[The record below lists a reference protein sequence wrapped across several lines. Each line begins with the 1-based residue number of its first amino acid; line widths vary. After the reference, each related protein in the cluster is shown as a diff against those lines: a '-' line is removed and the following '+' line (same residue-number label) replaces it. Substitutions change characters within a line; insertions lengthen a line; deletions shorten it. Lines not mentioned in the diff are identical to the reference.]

1 MKSYRLHLSR
11 TQEALRVYATNLKLF
26 NELEL
31 LNDKEFLNTDLP
43 LEGEESEHQFYSDV
57 ALVIIDS
64 IADGSAKDKVVN
76 MMRKIDLI
84 K

>member
-11 TQEALRVYATNLKLF
+11 TQDMLRIYATNLQLL

-31 LNDKEFLNTDLP
+31 LNDKEFLNQDLP
-43 LEGEESEHQFYSDV
+43 REGEESEHQFYSDT

-64 IADGSAKDKVVN
+64 IAEGPAKEKVVN

-84 K
+84 

>member
-11 TQEALRVYATNLKLF
+11 TQEALRVYATNLKLL

-31 LNDKEFLNTDLP
+31 LNDKEFLNRDLP
-43 LEGEESEHQFYSDV
+43 QEGEESEHQFYSDT

-64 IADGSAKDKVVN
+64 IAEGPAKDKVVN